1 MRWLRKAAIGSLY
14 QFKQSEFMKT
24 SAGRNVVVVGTQW
37 GDEGKGKLVDWLTE
51 SAQGVVRFQ
60 GGHNAGHTLVINGVK
75 TALHLIPSGIM
86 RPGVK
91 CYIGNGV
98 VLSPAKLFE
107 EIAGLEQV
115 GVDVRSRLRIS
126 EACPLILPFH
136 AALDLAREAAREHG
150 GLVKIGTTGRG
161 IGPAYEDKIARRALR
176 VQDLKFPERFAAKL
190 RDLLALHNHVLTSFL
205 GSAAFDF
212 GPTLAPFMRNGEVQ
226 FDPVYAQAME
236 HAKLLAPMM
245 ADVSRELNEAHQA
258 GANLLFEG
266 AQGTLLDVDHGTYP
280 FVTSSNCVA
289 GNASAGAGVG
299 PGMLHYVL
307 GITKAYCTRVGS
319 GPFPTEL
326 DWEREGTPGYHM
338 STVGAEK
345 GVTTGRSRRCGWFDA
360 ALLKRSAQVNGL
372 SGLCITKLDVLDGL
386 SELQLCTGYML
397 DGAHTDILPMGADDI
412 ERCQPVYETLPGWT
426 QSTVGVTQYEALPPE
441 ARRYLERI
449 AELTGVPIHM
459 VSTSPDR
466 DHTILMRDPYQAR

>member
-1 MRWLRKAAIGSLY
+1 METTK
-14 QFKQSEFMKT
+14 
-24 SAGRNVVVVGTQW
+24 GRNVVVVGTQW

-51 SAQGVVRFQ
+51 SSQGVVRFQ

-86 RPGVK
+86 REGVK

-98 VLSPAKLFE
+98 VLSAGKLFE
-107 EIAGLEQV
+107 EIEGLEKA
-115 GVDVRSRLRIS
+115 GVEVRSRLRIS

-136 AALDLAREAAREHG
+136 VALDVAREAAREQG
-150 GLVKIGTTGRG
+150 GTEKIGTTGRG

-176 VQDLKFPERFAAKL
+176 VQDLKHPERFAAKL
-190 RDLLALHNHVLTSFL
+190 HELLALHNHVLSSFL
-205 GSAAFDF
+205 GSVQFNF
-212 GPTLAPFMRNGEVQ
+212 GPTLAPYMKDGLVQ
-226 FDPVYAQAME
+226 FKPVFDEAMR
-236 HAKLLAPMM
+236 HAELLKPMM
-245 ADVSRELNEAHQA
+245 ADVSRELNEAHQE

-280 FVTSSNCVA
+280 YVTSSNCVA
-289 GNASAGAGVG
+289 GNAAAGAGVG
-299 PGMLHYVL
+299 PGMLHYIL

-326 DWEREGTPGYHM
+326 DWEVPGTPGYHM
-338 STVGAEK
+338 STIGAEK

-386 SELQLCTGYML
+386 KELLLCTGYEL
-397 DGAHTDILPMGADDI
+397 DGQHIDLLPMGADDI
-412 ERCQPVYETLPGWT
+412 ARCKPVYEKMAGWSD
-426 QSTVGVTQYEALPPE
+426 STVGITQYEHLPKN
-441 ARRYLERI
+441 AQLYLQRI
-449 AELTGVPIHM
+449 ENVTGVPVAL

-466 DHTILMRDPYQAR
+466 DHTIVKHHPYRPE